1 MAESIVESVV
11 LELPDPEATGHA
23 GGRLGRAF
31 VAAEPDGLIAFLE
44 GELGA
49 GKTTFA
55 RGFLKALGHPG
66 RVPSPTYT
74 LIEPYSLAARTI
86 YHIDLYR
93 IRAPRELADLG
104 LSELLAPG
112 VVALIEWPGH
122 GAGELPVPDL
132 VMHLTIQPPGRRIE
146 LRAGSARGERVLQAM
161 IPTRQSPGSEPQAGE
176 ASV

>member
-1 MAESIVESVV
+1 VAESIV

-23 GGRLGRAF
+23 GGCLGRAF

-55 RGFLKALGHPG
+55 RGFLQALGHSG

-104 LSELLAPG
+104 LGELLVPG
-112 VVALIEWPGH
+112 VVALIEWPGR

-132 VMHLTIQPPGRRIE
+132 VVRMTIRPPGRRIE
-146 LRAGSARGERVLQAM
+146 LRAGSARGERVLQQMVAS
-161 IPTRQSPGSEPQAGE
+161 RQFPGPASQAGE
-176 ASV
+176 VSV